1 MSEQNAME
9 KAIAEAQAAEA
20 AGPAAS
26 ATPAVINHTAP
37 PAKAAPLT
45 LDDFKRETPSVDAW
59 VKIAVDGMTIRDEK
73 VDGFT
78 EAKVRTVMVLDDLV
92 TCKRLRW
99 GNPATYTASYD
110 GVYAT
115 DGQLW
120 SAVIEGARRATGDM
134 SIKDYISLEVQ
145 ARLLEDAG
153 GAKAGDVIGYQTTP
167 TQNKALNALIK
178 TIEAE
183 GIGRDEE
190 VEVVIGVK
198 QATNSKGNKWAI
210 HTYEFVGV
218 YLEAD

>member
-9 KAIAEAQAAEA
+9 KAIAEAEA
-20 AGPAAS
+20 AANSAPATNA
-26 ATPAVINHTAP
+26 PAVVNHQA
-37 PAKAAPLT
+37 PAKAEALT

-59 VKIAVDGMTIRDEK
+59 VKIAVDGITIRDEK

-78 EAKVRTVMVLDDLV
+78 EAKLRTVMVLDDLV

-99 GNPATYTASYD
+99 GNPATYAASYD

-120 SAVIEGARRATGDM
+120 AVVIENARRATGDG
-134 SIKDYISLEVQ
+134 SIKDYISLNVQ
-145 ARLLEDAG
+145 AKLLEDAG

-167 TQNKALNALIK
+167 TQNKGLNALIK

-198 QATNSKGNKWAI
+198 QVSNSKGNKWAI
-210 HTYEFVGV
+210 HTYEFAGV
-218 YLEAD
+218 YAEGDPE